1 MARERKLKPGFQ
13 AAGFDRGVSV
23 DGASGDV
30 SLVTMSAFVRRNEID
45 RPYAVVNDA
54 IGSTLGVRLG
64 LPVPPG
70 WLIALSRTEV
80 GWCSVGFGDSRH
92 TPPPADMK
100 SLAQR
105 DPWVATGVVVLD
117 WWLANDDRHE
127 ENLVDLPRF
136 GVSVIDHDASLIGH
150 GVYTDHAAA
159 ASHLDEMK
167 GTPAR
172 PHEFAP
178 HLLTAQHFD
187 EWLAKVARLSRAEIR
202 RVVRPCFDA
211 NLVDARL
218 RDALVDFLTARA
230 NLLRDYVHRRSEDFA
245 RISDWPL
252 GNDYPLESGGEGHG
266 K

>member
-13 AAGFDRGVSV
+13 AVGFDRGVSV

-30 SLVTMSAFVRRNEID
+30 SLVTMSAFVRRNEPE

-54 IGSTLGVRLG
+54 IGSALGMRLG

-70 WLIALSRTEV
+70 WLIALSRAEV

-100 SLAQR
+100 ELARR
-105 DPWVATGVVVLD
+105 DPWVATGVVILD
-117 WWLANDDRHE
+117 WWLANGDRHE

-136 GVSVIDHDASLIGH
+136 GVAVIDHDASLIGH
-150 GVYTDHAAA
+150 GIYLDHAAA
-159 ASHLDEMK
+159 AAHLQAVMD
-167 GTPAR
+167 TPAR

-178 HLLTAQHFD
+178 YLSTARYFD
-187 EWLAKVARLSRAEIR
+187 EWLAKVARLPRDEIR

-218 RDALVDFLTARA
+218 RDALVDFLVVRA
-230 NLLRDYVHRRSEDFA
+230 GLLRDYVKRRTPDFA
-245 RISDWPL
+245 QISDWTL
-252 GNDYPLESGGEGHG
+252 DMGGDWHG
-266 K
+266 E